1 MIDHQELIRL
11 IIAYTLAGAF
21 VFTVVITCLSL
32 VGWIKFAN
40 KKQQQKLFTCLI
52 VQLVVVG
59 VGFFTGFLQF
69 NVSTVA
75 KGLVEQGKAIRK
87 LQEDLAETGKSA
99 EGSADTVAAMRDYTE
114 VAVLNLIGKPSPDS
128 DVIYTTG
135 ISKALEDSY
144 KIEGTKIEV
153 FRDEASERIYRDV
166 IAKYPRFPFAYHAL
180 ASVLSAKGD
189 PSWRD
194 YAEQAVSI
202 LEKTTK
208 VGGHHPNHD
217 QELAELKKVLAK

>member
-11 IIAYTLAGAF
+11 TIAYTLAGAF

-32 VGWIKFAN
+32 VGWIKFAD
-40 KKQQQKLFTCLI
+40 KKQQQKLFTCLV

-59 VGFFTGFLQF
+59 VGFFTGFLRF
-69 NVSTVA
+69 NVPKVA
-75 KGLVEQGKAIRK
+75 KDLVEQGKAIRK

-99 EGSADTVAAMRDYTE
+99 EASAVVVGAMRDYGE
-114 VAVLNLIGKPSPDS
+114 VAALNLIGKPYPDG
-128 DVIYTTG
+128 DLVYTTG
-135 ISKALEDSY
+135 ISKALEGSY
-144 KIEGTKIEV
+144 KIVGTKVEF

-166 IAKYPRFPFAYHAL
+166 IAKYPRFPFAYAAL
-180 ASVLSAKGD
+180 AYVLSANCD
-189 PSWRD
+189 PSWRN
-194 YAEQAVSI
+194 YAQQAVSI

-217 QELAELKKVLAK
+217 QKLAEFKKVLTE